1 MTEGLDGDADA
12 LRKVLE
18 AVPEV
23 VLVVDREGTIQYIN
37 HVEEG
42 YQRDEVI
49 GTQADAIMSPDSRDE
64 FWSTLTSVCETGETA
79 EYETSTSSPK
89 GEEQWYRGRMTPLYD
104 GGEVSAAM
112 IMATNISE
120 LKAAQAES
128 ERWRRLLPICSW
140 CEKIQ
145 DDKGEWETIE
155 ARLERES
162 GTKVS
167 HGLCPD
173 CYREQMED
181 ASGENGSNGNV
192 A

>member
-1 MTEGLDGDADA
+1 MTDGLDGDANA

-42 YQRDEVI
+42 YERDQVI
-49 GTQADAIMSPDSRDE
+49 GSNSDSIMSPDSREE
-64 FWSTLTSVCETGETA
+64 FWRILTSVCETGEPA
-79 EYETSTSSPK
+79 EYEVRTSSPT
-89 GEEQWYRGRMTPLYD
+89 GEEQWYRSRMAPLYD
-104 GGEVSAAM
+104 DGEVKAVM

-128 ERWRRLLPICSW
+128 EQWRRLLPICSW
-140 CEKIQ
+140 CDRIQ
-145 DDKGEWETIE
+145 DEEGQWETIE

-173 CYREQMED
+173 CYQEQMEGAD
-181 ASGENGSNGNV
+181 GNGSNGNV